1 MGGFDISGQKSAPPV
16 GTAFQTSQWPGHREK
31 GGVDDRNGHES
42 PSFDFVDSDGD
53 TLNTSKRKLWE
64 VSNAHLDDSVASQQ
78 GIHYQGN
85 PDANHQTRNVVGLI
99 QFPRRPP

>member
-1 MGGFDISGQKSAPPV
+1 MKENADKHIDSFTKKLFKDVA
-16 GTAFQTSQWPGHREK
+16 T
-31 GGVDDRNGHES
+31 ES